1 MNDKWDNRFI
11 KLAEHIAFWSKD
23 PSTKVG
29 SVITDNKRIV
39 SLGFNG
45 YPKGIPDDDLNN
57 RQNKYAKVIHGELNA
72 ILFSKEDLTGFT
84 LYVWPMPPCSQCASA
99 IIQSGI
105 IRVVTCYANVEQFK
119 RWGDKIKITE
129 KMFVDA
135 DVELNYI

>member
-84 LYVWPMPPCSQCASA
+84 LYV
-99 IIQSGI
+99 
-105 IRVVTCYANVEQFK
+105 
-119 RWGDKIKITE
+119 
-129 KMFVDA
+129 
-135 DVELNYI
+135 

>member
-1 MNDKWDNRFI
+1 
-11 KLAEHIAFWSKD
+11 
-23 PSTKVG
+23 
-29 SVITDNKRIV
+29 
-39 SLGFNG
+39 
-45 YPKGIPDDDLNN
+45 
-57 RQNKYAKVIHGELNA
+57 
-72 ILFSKEDLTGFT
+72 
-84 LYVWPMPPCSQCASA
+84 MPPCSQCASA